1 MKELIKDKI
10 EELLS
15 KEYACSRAELNGKQ
29 TVYSVHPEEG
39 QRILKLLAYRNCVV
53 ICTSKDLHKKVREL
67 LQGKSRDE
75 MFEIPLYNVRFF
87 GLVKRLLASLETGA
101 AADSP
106 ISFCG
111 NSRLPDCPTGQSP
124 QKSTRRK
131 RLNCCNRG
139 GCSAGTSRRSAGN
152 TTRPARDG
160 TQTPPR

>member
-75 MFEIPLYNVRFF
+75 MFHF
-87 GLVKRLLASLETGA
+87 
-101 AADSP
+101 D
-106 ISFCG
+106 
-111 NSRLPDCPTGQSP
+111 
-124 QKSTRRK
+124 
-131 RLNCCNRG
+131 
-139 GCSAGTSRRSAGN
+139 
-152 TTRPARDG
+152 
-160 TQTPPR
+160 